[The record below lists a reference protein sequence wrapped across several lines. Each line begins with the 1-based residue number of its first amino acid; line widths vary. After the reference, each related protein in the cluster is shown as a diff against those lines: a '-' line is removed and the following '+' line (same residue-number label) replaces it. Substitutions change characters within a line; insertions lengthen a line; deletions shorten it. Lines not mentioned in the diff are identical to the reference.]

1 MANEEPPVGVSNI
14 LLHPGDVLE
23 VAPGG
28 DRLNRTLR
36 LVLTDRRGARIAV
49 VECERVP
56 PDGMKIL
63 SILVADELR
72 AILRPQAGPPTRGA
86 PPALGSPDRE
96 G

>member
-14 LLHPGDVLE
+14 LLHPGDVIE

-28 DRLNRTLR
+28 DRLNRTVR
-36 LVLTDRRGARIAV
+36 LVLSDRRGVRMAV

-63 SILVADELR
+63 AILVQDELR
-72 AILRPQAGPPTRGA
+72 AILRPGSSTPGA
-86 PPALGSPDRE
+86 RPALGSPDQ
-96 G
+96 GG